1 MSPLG
6 HRLVAALLGAAVVW
20 RVVNGV
26 GALVRWLWLG
36 DRLGNGPMSL
46 FLVAVVV
53 APVVGAVSGDAAVRR
68 GVWSTGRRAT
78 RRRGE
83 TLLAVV
89 VLPVLANAVLR
100 AVLPVQHL
108 SLPLQGVTTLTLVG
122 GVVLVECRYGPFSG
136 EDE

>member
-1 MSPLG
+1 MSLLG
-6 HRLVAALLGAAVVW
+6 QRLVAALLGAAVVW

-36 DRLGNGPMSL
+36 ERLGNGSMSL

-53 APVVGAVSGDAAVRR
+53 TPVLGAVGGNAAVRR
-68 GVWSTGRRAT
+68 GVWSEAVRA
-78 RRRGE
+78 RRRREE

-89 VLPVLANAVLR
+89 ALPVLANVSLGAL
-100 AVLPVQHL
+100 LPTTEL
-108 SLPLQGVTTLTLVG
+108 LLPLQGTLTLVLVAV
-122 GVVLVECRYGPFSG
+122 VVLVEGRYGPFSG

>member
-1 MSPLG
+1 MSLLG
-6 HRLVAALLGAAVVW
+6 QRLVAALLGAAVVW

-36 DRLGNGPMSL
+36 DRLGNGSMSL

-53 APVVGAVSGDAAVRR
+53 TPVVGAVGGDAAVRR
-68 GVWSTGRRAT
+68 GVWSTTKRAH

-89 VLPVLANAVLR
+89 ALPLLANVLLG
-100 AVLPVQHL
+100 ALLPATE
-108 SLPLQGVTTLTLVG
+108 PLLLLRGATTLALV
-122 GVVLVECRYGPFSG
+122 GVVLLVERHSGPFSG